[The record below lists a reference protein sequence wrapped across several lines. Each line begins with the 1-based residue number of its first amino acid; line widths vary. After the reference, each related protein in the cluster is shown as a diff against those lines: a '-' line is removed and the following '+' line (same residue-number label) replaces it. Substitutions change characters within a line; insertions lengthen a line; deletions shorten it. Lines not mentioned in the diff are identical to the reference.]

1 MSKEERLYSY
11 LKALNSTAVAFSGGV
26 DSALLLYAAH
36 EALGEQALAVTVASA
51 FTPKRETDSTREFC
65 EKYGIRQVTVTINPL
80 DIKEIRRNPKDR
92 CYYCKRV
99 LLGAAVKAAEDN
111 GITTMLDGTNADDAG
126 DFRPGM
132 RAVEE
137 LGVKSPF
144 KELGFTKAGI
154 RELAKNKGLSVWD
167 KPADACLA
175 TRIARGDEITAEK
188 LERIEGS
195 EQLLR
200 SLGFSQIRVRCFGE
214 IAVIETQPRDIERLA
229 APDIRGIILDKFA
242 IYGFK
247 RVTVDLSGYR
257 RGSMNS

>member
-1 MSKEERLYSY
+1 MSIEERLFSH
-11 LKALNSTAVAFSGGV
+11 LKALNSAAVAFSGGV
-26 DSALLLYAAH
+26 DSSLLLYTAH
-36 EALGEQALAVTVASA
+36 EALGEQALAVTVACA
-51 FTPKRETDSTREFC
+51 FTPERETDSAREFC
-65 EKYGIRQVTVTINPL
+65 EKYGIRQITVTINPL
-80 DIKEIRRNPKDR
+80 DTKEIRENPKDR

-111 GITTMLDGTNADDAG
+111 GITAVLDGTNADDTG

-132 RAVEE
+132 RAVQE
-137 LGVKSPF
+137 LGVKSPL
-144 KELGFTKAGI
+144 KELGFTKADI

-175 TRIARGDEITAEK
+175 TRIAYDEEITAEK
-188 LERIEGS
+188 LDMIDKS

-200 SLGFSQIRVRCFGE
+200 SLGFFGVRVRCFGG
-214 IAVIETQPRDIERLA
+214 IAVIESQPSDIQRLA
-229 APDIRGIILDKFA
+229 DMDIRDVICDKFTS
-242 IYGFK
+242 YGFK